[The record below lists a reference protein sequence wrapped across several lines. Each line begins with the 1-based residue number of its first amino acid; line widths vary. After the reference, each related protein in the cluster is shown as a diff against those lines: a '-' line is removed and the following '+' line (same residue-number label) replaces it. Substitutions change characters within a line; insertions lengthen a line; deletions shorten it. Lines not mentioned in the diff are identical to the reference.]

1 MSLDRMDPC
10 CECEA
15 HQRIYRNE
23 DGWILTSDFE
33 AWMPA
38 EWKRHC
44 DRYATQKLVPE
55 DRRMEIARRHAA
67 GETLGALAREFHIDP
82 RTVSRYCRKYGRAA

>member
-1 MSLDRMDPC
+1 MTLDRLDPC
-10 CECEA
+10 CPCSP

-33 AWMPA
+33 AWTPE

-44 DRYATQKLVPE
+44 DRYTP
-55 DRRMEIARRHAA
+55 RRRQREAA
-67 GETLGALAREFHIDP
+67 GAKR
-82 RTVSRYCRKYGRAA
+82 RYHRKKAA